1 MHHGHTKS
9 TDQHGNESH
18 VAVLS
23 SKDGE
28 GRPDLKAEVAL
39 QIYGGALSA
48 SLHITPSAARDLAA
62 RLIAAADAAESPN
75 PAPNVRELYR
85 EPEAA

>member
-1 MHHGHTKS
+1 MHHGHTQS

-18 VAVLS
+18 ISVLS
-23 SKDGE
+23 NKDGE
-28 GRPDLKAEVAL
+28 GRPDIKAEVAL
-39 QIYGGALSA
+39 QLYGGALSA
-48 SLHITPSAARDLAA
+48 SLHISPAAARDLGA